1 MLDHSDVESWTPSY
15 CAAHKSYNKVSL
27 NRASPVIY
35 MSNQTEF
42 RTDDL
47 RKIFS
52 TAISSVGDITR
63 IWYITVGYRYTK
75 EAGDCHGWAYLDT
88 GRFHISLP
96 HWPSNVKMNELCQII
111 QHEIDH
117 CLGLN
122 HVEMLNWWK
131 LKPTWNK
138 ELERPRK
145 RQ

>member
-1 MLDHSDVESWTPSY
+1 
-15 CAAHKSYNKVSL
+15 
-27 NRASPVIY
+27 
-35 MSNQTEF
+35 MSNRTEF

-47 RKIFS
+47 KKIFS

-63 IWYITVGYRYTK
+63 VWYITVGYRYTK
-75 EAGDCHGWAYLDT
+75 EAGDCHGWAYLNT

-145 RQ
+145 R